1 LHHRHQGGRG
11 LSKFWTTAAM
21 RVYTGESAIARLVKK
36 CGGAGRRTQAAVRS
50 DILHTE
56 PVLGSLRQDAK
67 VNPDF
72 KLRS

>member
-1 LHHRHQGGRG
+1 
-11 LSKFWTTAAM
+11 M